1 MRAASPT
8 FGYGDL
14 DLVELDEQTPL
25 QPARNQG
32 RSSGSRLLPPVLA
45 CGCAALLRG
54 ARLSR
59 PRLDGILTAF
69 YESQDSESRECAVWV
84 CVFSHRVFS
93 EQICSGCDV

>member
-1 MRAASPT
+1 MQSEEGTR
-8 FGYGDL
+8 
-14 DLVELDEQTPL
+14 
-25 QPARNQG
+25 QG
-32 RSSGSRLLPPVLA
+32 GSGEGHALTYEWSSLKAP

-84 CVFSHRVFS
+84 CVQS
-93 EQICSGCDV
+93 